1 MLLHNLLNNKSLL
14 QYEGCRDYLNK
25 QLEDFFILN
34 KKELSEVIK
43 KAHLVKE
50 KIDTID
56 TFIQKCTEITCPNC
70 KDVCCINKHGQHDL
84 NDLIFIYSLGLKPP
98 NYKIRINDHEP
109 CQFLSPQG
117 CRVDRY
123 LRPFRCIWYFCNALL
138 ESAETMPSKKYREFI
153 CLFHEIINIRREF
166 IYEFSCL
173 LERHIPSHP

>member
-1 MLLHNLLNNKSLL
+1 MLLHKLLSNKSTL
-14 QYEGCRDYLNK
+14 QYKEYFDHLNK
-25 QLEDFFILN
+25 QFEDFFILN

-43 KAHLVKE
+43 KAHLIKE

-98 NYKIRINDHEP
+98 AYKFGIKDHEP
-109 CQFLSPQG
+109 CQFLSPHG
-117 CRVDRY
+117 CKVVRH

-153 CLFHEIINIRREF
+153 YSFHEIINMRREL
-166 IYEFSCL
+166 INEFSCI
-173 LERHIPSHP
+173 LERHAPSYH